1 MFFDSKIAVSVC
13 PNSVCN
19 TSLSNRVEMVLGP
32 YLFGQREMEDLLTT
46 IAIAMVI
53 PLVFIRCLLVLS
65 VTMVLVLITR
75 RAVPLHW
82 Q

>member
-1 MFFDSKIAVSVC
+1 
-13 PNSVCN
+13 
-19 TSLSNRVEMVLGP
+19 MVLVP

-46 IAIAMVI
+46 IAIVMVI
-53 PLVFIRCLLVLS
+53 PLVFTRCLLVLS